1 MTPWYVYIISC
12 DDASLYTGVTTDPH
26 RRLREH
32 RTGIGAKYTRARHV
46 DGLVYLEHFA
56 DRSSALSREWAIKAL
71 SRHEKD
77 ALIAGAHN
85 ELAEHLDAEI
95 IARDDLCADD
105 LCS

>member
-1 MTPWYVYIISC
+1 MNPWYVYILSC

-46 DGLVYLEHFA
+46 DGLVYIERFE
-56 DRSSALSREWAIKAL
+56 DRGCALSREWAIKAL
-71 SRHEKD
+71 SRPEKD
-77 ALIAGAHN
+77 ALIAGTTN
-85 ELAEHLDAEI
+85 ELQNSLDEAI
-95 IARDDLCADD
+95 IVQDD